1 MRVTH
6 SVIAAAEAAEI
17 AGREYD
23 LGDPLTGRLL
33 SDTANSHYLLTA
45 GEARYVLRIYRR
57 GKSWVTKESD
67 YRFEL
72 EWLAYLH
79 EQGLPVAY
87 PLPRR
92 NGDLLGLLCAPEG
105 ERYYALFSFAPGR
118 IVHSMDAGQSR
129 LFGEGI
135 ARIHL
140 ASDRFQAKQTR
151 FHQDTDELIDATLA
165 RIETFLEGR
174 RPEDVAFF
182 RALASSL
189 KETLRGLPRSAPF
202 YGIIG
207 GDFHGGNHFFS
218 SENRLTFFDFDMCGY
233 GWRVYDLAVFF
244 WSAKLRPEM
253 RVTLADVLQ
262 GYEAVRPLLDVE
274 RAALPAMVKVRH
286 LWIMGLHTAYS
297 DQLGVGWLGD
307 HYWERNVA
315 RLREWGEEEKKN
327 GE

>member
-17 AGREYD
+17 AAREYD
-23 LGDPLTGRLL
+23 LGALPTGRLL
-33 SDTANSHYLLTA
+33 SDTDNNHYLLTA
-45 GEARYVLRIYRR
+45 GETNFVFRIYRR
-57 GKSWVTKESD
+57 EKYWLTKESD

-87 PLPRR
+87 PIPRR
-92 NGDLLGLLCAPEG
+92 NGDLLGRLDAPEG
-105 ERYYALFSFAPGR
+105 ERYYALFSFAPGCV
-118 IVHSMDAGQSR
+118 VHPMNAGQSR

-140 ASDRFQAKQTR
+140 ASDRFQPKQRR
-151 FHQDTDELIDATLA
+151 FHQDTDWLIDAPLA
-165 RIETFLEGR
+165 RIDTFLEGR
-174 RPEDVAFF
+174 QPEAVAFF
-182 RALASSL
+182 RGLAPSL
-189 KETLRGLPRSAPF
+189 KGTLRGLPRSAPF
-202 YGIIG
+202 YGIVG
-207 GDFHGGNHFFS
+207 GDFHGWNHFFS
-218 SENRLTFFDFDMCGY
+218 SDHRLTFFDFDMCGY

-253 RVTLADVLQ
+253 RVTVADVLQ

-274 RAALPAMVKVRH
+274 RAALPALVKVRH
-286 LWIMGLHTAYS
+286 LWIMGLHTTYS
-297 DQLGVGWLGD
+297 DQLGVGWLND